1 MRTIVCLLVLAL
13 TSVLHAA
20 DGTPSAHIVLLH
32 VNDSHGH
39 TQSWLDD
46 GKSVGG
52 YARVKTVVDAI
63 RQQEGVDHVIFLH
76 AGDEISRGDTLTSA
90 TLGEGNI
97 AILNLMGIAAWTPG
111 NGEFYPGAANLQKLI
126 SEANFPTLTGNIRY
140 RLDGKPFA
148 DETTI
153 LTVQGVRVGLLGLCF
168 IHEEYPSSWVLKMEP
183 PADAARRLI
192 PQLRKNADLVIAL
205 NHIGIDAD
213 RKLAAS
219 VPGID
224 LIVGGHSHTVLRE
237 GERVTGPAGREVL
250 IVQAGEYLH
259 YIGRV
264 DLELQRKGDAWILQK
279 SAARLI
285 PLDAT
290 VPEDPA
296 IKSTIARLW
305 PATQPATAPAD
316 DTAAMGTTALPAK

>member
-1 MRTIVCLLVLAL
+1 MHGRTYNLRMRTMVCLLLLLAL

-20 DGTPSAHIVLLH
+20 EGAQAAHIVLLH
-32 VNDSHGH
+32 INDSHGH
-39 TQSWLDD
+39 TQSWLDN

-63 RQQEGVDHVIFLH
+63 RQQEGADHVILLH
-76 AGDEISRGDTLTSA
+76 AGDEISRGDALTGA

-97 AILNLMGIAAWTPG
+97 AILNQIGFAAWTPG

-126 SEANFPTLTGNIRY
+126 AEANFPTLAGNIRY

-148 DETTI
+148 AETTI
-153 LTVQGVRVGLLGLCF
+153 LTVQGVRLGLLGLCF

-183 PADAARRLI
+183 PADAARRLV
-192 PQLRKNADLVIAL
+192 PELRKNADLVIAL
-205 NHIGIDAD
+205 DHIGVDAD

-219 VPGID
+219 VPGVD
-224 LIVGGHSHTVLRE
+224 LIVGGHSHTILRQ

-264 DLELQRKGDAWILQK
+264 DLDLQRKGDTWILQK
-279 SAARLI
+279 SVARLI

-296 IKSTIARLW
+296 IKATIARLW
-305 PATQPATAPAD
+305 PATQPATAQ
-316 DTAAMGTTALPAK
+316 